1 MKNLIVR
8 SISGAVYVGLILG
21 SLFLHKFAFSAVLL
35 FFNVAALYE
44 FGGFR
49 NKKPG
54 EHIRLLILS
63 ALAFVLHHFVIS
75 GYLNPDWLWLFG
87 LIPIGIATR
96 ILFSAKEGQDTKISY
111 ALLGLLY
118 VTMPLML
125 LNQLNMQLSEGV
137 SWLIIIILILIWV
150 NDSFAYL
157 TGMAIGKHKL
167 FERISPKKSWEGFF
181 GGIVATIIAAWFFHS
196 KAGIDGIGEWI
207 FLALL
212 VALSS
217 VIGDFVESMFKRS
230 AGVKDSGKLIPGH
243 GGVLDRIDSILF
255 VFPVVFIYLQIV
267 Q

>member
-1 MKNLIVR
+1 MKNLIIR
-8 SISGAVYVGLILG
+8 SISGTVYVGLIIG
-21 SLFLHKFAFSAVLL
+21 SLFLHKFAFSALLL

-44 FGGFR
+44 FAGFR
-49 NKKPG
+49 IKELG
-54 EHIRLLILS
+54 EIIRLLFLS
-63 ALAFVLHHFVIS
+63 VLTFVLHHFVIVGS
-75 GYLNPDWLWLFG
+75 LSPDWLWVFA

-96 ILFSAKEGQDTKISY
+96 ILFAKKTEQDVEISY
-111 ALLGLLY
+111 PLLGLLY
-118 VTMPLML
+118 ITVPLML
-125 LNQLNMQLSEGV
+125 LNQLNMEISEDV

-181 GGIVATIIAAWFFHS
+181 GGILATVVVAWFFHG
-196 KAGIDGIGEWI
+196 KVGIDGIGEWI

-255 VFPVVFIYLQIV
+255 VFPVVFVYLQTV